1 LGYASDL
8 EDLAMVATELPC
20 SDQTRAGGHPIAGSA
35 VERTPVWLAVEVRAP
50 WGRKGL
56 GDTPLPAGLEE
67 RLRALAPKGS
77 GVRVVFIRR
86 PRLAVDTPCTLLL
99 ARMVPGREQVERRM
113 VAGLTDVAQIDLEGW
128 VAGRSH
134 GAIVS
139 GPTYLV
145 CTHGKRDA
153 CCAKYGC
160 ALYQGL
166 AALHPEGTWQASHL
180 GGHRFAATLLALPE
194 GVNFGLMVPGEA
206 ESFHHAWSAGRL
218 FRADRVRGRVG
229 WSKAVQAA
237 EILAG
242 HDLRTARVLMREEL
256 VEDGV
261 IVAFEGSEP
270 LKVRQVA
277 RGEQQASC
285 VGAKRAVVKEWVRVS

>member
-1 LGYASDL
+1 
-8 EDLAMVATELPC
+8 
-20 SDQTRAGGHPIAGSA
+20 
-35 VERTPVWLAVEVRAP
+35 VWLAVEVREP

-67 RLRALAPKGS
+67 RLQALAPKGS

-86 PRLAVDTPCTLLL
+86 PRRAADAPRTVLL
-99 ARMVPGREQVERRM
+99 ARMVPGGERVERRM
-113 VAGLTDVAQIDLEGW
+113 VASLADLAEVDLEGW
-128 VAGRSH
+128 VAGRSQ
-134 GAIVS
+134 GETVS
-139 GPTYLV
+139 EPTYLV

-160 ALYQGL
+160 ALYQRL

-194 GVNFGLMVPGEA
+194 GVNFGLMVPDEA
-206 ESFHHAWSAGRL
+206 EPFHHAWSAGRMY
-218 FRADRVRGRVG
+218 RADRVRGRVG

-237 EILAG
+237 EILGG
-242 HDLRTARVLMREEL
+242 HDGRAARALLREEP
-256 VEDGV
+256 VDDGV
-261 IVAFEGSEP
+261 VVAFEGAEP
-270 LKVRQVA
+270 LKLRQVV
-277 RGEQQASC
+277 RGEQRSSC